1 MRGLSCLASKASLLS
16 MITRSAEK
24 KIKLMSMICRSRC
37 LSLTLSGK
45 HSFFIKEDAPGKR
58 KEGPFLPVLFYK
70 Y

>member
-1 MRGLSCLASKASLLS
+1 MFDV
-16 MITRSAEK
+16 
-24 KIKLMSMICRSRC
+24 
-37 LSLTLSGK
+37 SGK